1 MSDNDLRVNFEIENL
16 DELKKLIDLAIC
28 QANQLQGTMDKIN
41 SFKVR
46 AVAVKIADALDV
58 SLDEFR

>member
-46 AVAVKIADALDV
+46 AV
-58 SLDEFR
+58 